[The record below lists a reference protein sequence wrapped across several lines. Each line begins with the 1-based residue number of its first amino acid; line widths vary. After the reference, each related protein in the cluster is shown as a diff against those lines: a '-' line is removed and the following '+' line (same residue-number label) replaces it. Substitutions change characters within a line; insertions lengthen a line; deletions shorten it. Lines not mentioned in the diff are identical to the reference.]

1 MTETIEERFRRLEA
15 PWEAETAHLSSHT
28 AIIGHPAFREIV
40 GLGEAAIPLM
50 LGDLEQRP
58 KLWVWALP
66 EITGTDPVPP
76 ADAGEVAKMRDAW
89 LRWGRSAAR
98 AGSRN

>member
-1 MTETIEERFRRLEA
+1 
-15 PWEAETAHLSSHT
+15 
-28 AIIGHPAFREIV
+28 
-40 GLGEAAIPLM
+40 M